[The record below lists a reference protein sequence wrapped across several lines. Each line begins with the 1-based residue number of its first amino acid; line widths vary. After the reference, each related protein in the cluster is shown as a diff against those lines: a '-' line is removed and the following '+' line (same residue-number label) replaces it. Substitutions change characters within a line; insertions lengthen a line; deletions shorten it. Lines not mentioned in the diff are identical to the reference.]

1 MKKPLRS
8 SAVAVILALT
18 LPVSSVIAQT
28 SVDSFQLVLKSSEAV
43 EAHVFYRDPKQS
55 SGPPMEKS
63 KSFATNGGYNEVEFD
78 GPSSLDQDIYII
90 VKYSPLNGQNREYGF
105 RVSRRDH
112 NQPIELSFD
121 WYSPVANLGAANE
134 IDEHSDDIFQRYI
147 SARVVGSRLMRQV
160 ANGGTELG
168 RTIAEIVDSWFQS
181 YTKLSSANEDNLPN
195 VLIPYDKEL
204 YLTLRCFQSKGEV
217 KFLEKY
223 VFEGSLD
230 PALSTFYKKT
240 DSVSGIGPPNWWNPP
255 CKKI

>member
-63 KSFATNGGYNEVEFD
+63 KPFAANGGYNEVEFD
-78 GPSSLDQDIYII
+78 APSSLDQDIYII
-90 VKYSPLNGQNREYGF
+90 VKYSPLKDQYSPLKDQNREYGF

-121 WYSPVANLGAANE
+121 WYSPGATSAAANE
-134 IDEHSDDIFQRYI
+134 IDEHSNDIFQRYI

-168 RTIAEIVDSWFQS
+168 KTISEIVDRWFHN
-181 YTKLSSANEDNLPN
+181 YTKLSPSANEDYFVYPL
-195 VLIPYDKEL
+195 
-204 YLTLRCFQSKGEV
+204 
-217 KFLEKY
+217 
-223 VFEGSLD
+223 
-230 PALSTFYKKT
+230 
-240 DSVSGIGPPNWWNPP
+240 
-255 CKKI
+255 